1 MSKRLRRTSTSMAAD
16 TSDTK
21 LIKVSSSGDDAGDD
35 CVDGEIATEAGT
47 PTRSGSAK
55 WRCESC
61 TLLNP
66 VQVSQCLACFAWKL
80 NGVSIVIDA
89 DDTSTDKD
97 VHEEDG
103 VSNHDSGDVTES
115 PITDDVIVIDADKV
129 TAEADTGMIS
139 VLICLHKC

>member
-1 MSKRLRRTSTSMAAD
+1 MAAD

-21 LIKVSSSGDDAGDD
+21 RLKVSSSGDDAGDD

-47 PTRSGSAK
+47 PRRCSSAK

-66 VQVSQCLACFAWKL
+66 VQVSQCIACLAWKL
-80 NGVSIVIDA
+80 NGVTIVIDA

-103 VSNHDSGDVTES
+103 ISNHDSGDVTVS
-115 PITDDVIVIDADKV
+115 PITDDVIVIDEDKV
-129 TAEADTGMIS
+129 TATPDTGMIS
-139 VLICLHKC
+139 VVICLGKC